1 MLKTGYYNPNLNNLV
16 RVVKDV
22 SVDINLKTNKPQIN
36 FTLMFVD
43 LSTLDKYL
51 VGNLNNLNDF
61 IEILEKNEKF
71 NILSVDDLL
80 NLKKKFKP
88 LL

>member
-61 IEILEKNEKF
+61 IEILEKNEKY